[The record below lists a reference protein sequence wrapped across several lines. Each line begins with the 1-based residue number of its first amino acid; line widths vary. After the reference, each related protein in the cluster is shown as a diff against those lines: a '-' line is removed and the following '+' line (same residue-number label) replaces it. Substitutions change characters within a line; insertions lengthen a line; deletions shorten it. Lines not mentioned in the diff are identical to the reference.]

1 MSRERFPIQDG
12 PSVPWDFM
20 VPHEAQCRINHGHTA
35 SIEHIAG
42 RGGFGAA
49 EAWCVVNGLKFYD
62 ALPDQKAID
71 EARQKW
77 FELAERVNR
86 EWSIKRLLAAER
98 KPMECGH
105 PKACYFAFEHV
116 DEGTGEHLG
125 TEEGCSACVE
135 RERVREMCVRRLG
148 EMGGGY
154 NTWQQVIVEA
164 QEVLR
169 QLDLTKSLAPST
181 EEGK

>member
-86 EWSIKRLLAAER
+86 EWSIKRLLAE
-98 KPMECGH
+98 
-105 PKACYFAFEHV
+105 
-116 DEGTGEHLG
+116 
-125 TEEGCSACVE
+125 E
-135 RERVREMCVRRLG
+135 RERYLKRLREERGLFALSLQMLSGRDFAAADKLATMRFA
-148 EMGGGY
+148 
-154 NTWQQVIVEA
+154 TWEEVNSEA
-164 QEVLR
+164 EKARTLIR
-169 QLDLTKSLAPST
+169 QLDTAPSST
-181 EEGK
+181 EEKEKNDG